1 MLSRIQLRPTVL
13 YYIHNWCQTD
23 ATTGLRGHR
32 HALGRLLPESPNY
45 SSWRGNPI
53 WPRMGVATA
62 ESKSGIKCEGMQI
75 IWNGCLKSNWFLK
88 CCSWSEITPKF
99 RRARRAV
106 CASVHTKLTFCK
118 TLTALKLLGK
128 KSMCYSPEM
137 LPCNCQTNHIH
148 TEYTVGK
155 FKRIWFWAIFHVV
168 KNIWKYSYFSRNK
181 CKCVSMAIGHLPS
194 LETQYLY

>member
-1 MLSRIQLRPTVL
+1 MFKGFFLRININSPTWYITTYINLYRRQFVLSRIQLRPTVL

-23 ATTGLRGHR
+23 ATTGLRGYR

-75 IWNGCLKSNWFLK
+75 IWNGCLKSNCFLK

-118 TLTALKLLGK
+118 TITALKLLGK
-128 KSMCYSPEM
+128 KSMCYYANQKKSR
-137 LPCNCQTNHIH
+137 T
-148 TEYTVGK
+148 
-155 FKRIWFWAIFHVV
+155 FKWQFIILNFKIIKQNLRPF
-168 KNIWKYSYFSRNK
+168 
-181 CKCVSMAIGHLPS
+181 
-194 LETQYLY
+194 